1 MGFFSYKT
9 THKIYCYRSFQE
21 MTEKNKDVIDKMLAD
36 VAAKIEEKDLP
47 PLLNRDFVTLDTG
60 SVTGEV
66 IRVMQWNMLAQGKIK

>member
-1 MGFFSYKT
+1 
-9 THKIYCYRSFQE
+9 

-36 VAAKIEEKDLP
+36 VAAKIKEKDLP
-47 PLLNRDFVTLDTG
+47 PLLNRDFVTLDSG